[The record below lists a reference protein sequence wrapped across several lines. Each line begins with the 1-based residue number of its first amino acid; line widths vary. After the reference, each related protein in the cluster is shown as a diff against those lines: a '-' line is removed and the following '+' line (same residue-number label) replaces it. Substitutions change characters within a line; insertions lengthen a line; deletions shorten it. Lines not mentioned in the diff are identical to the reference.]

1 MKENKLLSLIAIL
14 IMYIIAGVVGFII
27 YLNLPFEYYWNLLL
41 ADMASTVVIFIFSLI
56 FRNASCYDAYWSVA
70 PIVIVLGYLFTTPFN
85 VVRLLLSIS
94 VLLWGL
100 RLTLNW
106 VYTFDNLKWIDW
118 RYQKLKNQTKL
129 FYPIV
134 NLIGIHMMPTIIVYL
149 CILPL
154 VYVFNN
160 EVELSF
166 FVIIFFITSCMSFIM
181 QGIAD
186 MEMHKFRMNRNSTFI
201 RNGLWKYSRHPNY
214 LGEIL
219 MWWSIGL
226 ASVIALGITTY
237 YPLLAGALANT
248 LLFLFI
254 SIPLAENHQASRKE
268 GFDEYKAQTRMLLP
282 IYKRIKE
289 KHED

>member
-70 PIVIVLGYLFTTPFN
+70 PIVIVFGYLFTTPFN

-106 VYTFDNLKWIDW
+106 IYTFDNLKWIDW
-118 RYQKLKNQTKL
+118 RYQKLKDQTKL

-134 NLIGIHMMPTIIVYL
+134 NLVGIHMMPTIIVYL

-282 IYKRIKE
+282 IYKRRKE
-289 KHED
+289 KYED